1 MPFVASRGTRM
12 HTLNCNVCLASDE
25 PRLSFPGT
33 VPAGATGTRDLPA
46 GYAHRLRHSYV
57 SRPRRIH
64 GSQLRFCSELPFLFH
79 LLHIGRPLLYGTHHP
94 GTEVREGQNRRAD
107 RVSQPC
113 AHDAATG
120 STREYPTPTRVLV
133 GLLVVQVVYTTL
145 KNTSIVLGGG
155 GREPYYET
163 AQSRKR

>member
-1 MPFVASRGTRM
+1 MSHDCHFRAPFRPGP
-12 HTLNCNVCLASDE
+12 LARETS
-25 PRLSFPGT
+25 PPGT
-33 VPAGATGTRDLPA
+33 HTDSDTATCQDLDA
-46 GYAHRLRHSYV
+46 SMVLSSDSARNCLFSSIYSILDARCCTA
-57 SRPRRIH
+57 RI
-64 GSQLRFCSELPFLFH
+64 
-79 LLHIGRPLLYGTHHP
+79 P

-113 AHDAATG
+113 AHDAAAG